1 MLVYA
6 SLYPIPTGFKT
17 ITEHRKMC
25 VRDKTIFS
33 NVLSI
38 VKSSINYYSATYW
51 ILNLNLYKDSSVQS
65 QCYIAVFDFIYIY
78 ICILLYTHTHIY
90 IYKYDSLEWEN
101 IKKPHLISMTG
112 SASKWCSNVI
122 IETNIHF
129 NHFSILSSL
138 PVDNCSIFKHSF
150 PSCTNEFWSR

>member
-38 VKSSINYYSATYW
+38 VKSSIKYYSATYW

-65 QCYIAVFDFIYIY
+65 QCYIAVFYFIYIY

-90 IYKYDSLEWEN
+90 IYIWFPWMGKHKKTTPDFYDRQCFKVMFKCDHRNKYSFQ
-101 IKKPHLISMTG
+101 SF
-112 SASKWCSNVI
+112 
-122 IETNIHF
+122 F
-129 NHFSILSSL
+129 NS
-138 PVDNCSIFKHSF
+138 VF
-150 PSCTNEFWSR
+150 PSCW